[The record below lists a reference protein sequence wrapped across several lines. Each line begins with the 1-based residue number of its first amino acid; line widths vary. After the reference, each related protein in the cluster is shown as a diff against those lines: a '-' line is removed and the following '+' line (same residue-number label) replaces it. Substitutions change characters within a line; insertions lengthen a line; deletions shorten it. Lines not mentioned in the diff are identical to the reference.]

1 MSNKLFSFFSK
12 DSEPTTE
19 PVKTLTPEMYA
30 FLEHFPT
37 AVLLLENSG
46 KIVFANMAASALL
59 RTKVSALTS
68 STVDRFGLTMTQVRS
83 MTDAQN
89 PQKMVLEVVTT
100 EADSLTVSVGA
111 TILASTPFIMLTLED
126 VPHFQQL
133 KEEKAFFAS
142 ILNKEPQAIV
152 VQNFAG
158 ICVFWNKHAEELFGH
173 KVEQVEGKS
182 IYDLLPKEMEQAVR
196 RLDEEL
202 RKKQE
207 SRRDVQ
213 FSCKKED
220 GKDRVLSVDKEI
232 IPGPDG
238 KPRYILSLFDDVTE
252 RSEKEHVLSQK
263 QILLQAILDNVPLG
277 LYTRDNKGVMTYFN
291 KQSMKVLNEADPTRT
306 DKPHALQSEDQV
318 EFHRVRE
325 AQILQEGK
333 RRDFPE
339 EIYTDAEGNKII
351 LHMIKVPLWDAGPNP
366 VVLTIVEDI
375 TARRLQEK
383 EIKRVNG
390 LLSAILQNAPM
401 GLYART
407 ADGRML
413 LRNRKCADLFGEETE
428 SAFDSTGKL
437 PHETVEQV
445 NAYVAREQELLRS
458 GQIIDI
464 PEEPYVTAAG
474 EERLLHLIKVPV
486 KEESGQESFV
496 VTMVEDVTEK
506 RAQERSLIETKN
518 SLQTILEY
526 VPVAIYA
533 RKVDDT
539 LCYIN
544 RRAHEIFPDE
554 REYVAKDDFY
564 GQREKNIFKEGKVLE
579 FPEEWY
585 TTLRGDK
592 ILLHLIKAPVFDKE
606 GNPFM
611 VLTVAEDITEKKQ
624 QEKAIVD
631 AKNFLQTVI
640 DQLPLSLSVKNYD
653 GKYILWNKKSEDL
666 FGVGAADVIGRTSYR
681 ADINREQA
689 EFLRESDLRVFENK
703 KEQDIPQE
711 LISTAADGVKIM
723 HTVKTPVFNSD
734 GTPNCLLVV
743 SEDITAKTR
752 MEKQIREASDKN
764 TLLVENAREGIV
776 ILDDGKIIYTNRAF
790 CHILGYEDPADIKG
804 KALLDFAAEDHRPFL
819 KDKCDSVLVGAD
831 NASNAM
837 EVHFVKKKGGEVEA
851 EFAAVASKYLG
862 RRITLCFV
870 RDVTTSNRML
880 RDMKTERESL
890 RSAFEKSITPSFIL
904 SSKGY
909 ITVMN
914 EACRNLFGFAETDKK
929 FYRNVYIKPAIRLA
943 VRKNLK
949 MGQPAQMDYTFD
961 FDRAAEKFPGR
972 IEGTGQLHLSANF
985 VPINKRDTKDGT
997 VEADYI
1003 VFLEKKEP
1011 KDEPEPP
1018 SSVPPAPK
1026 PPVAPIE
1033 EPKAPVVLPPPPPEK
1048 PQQAPAA
1055 LSSHARET
1063 LVLPNSEP
1071 YALCSKDFKILSCNA
1086 LFRSLCQLEE
1096 NELIG
1101 QPIMY
1106 VFHSDFQAA
1115 LTQDLFTL
1123 SADGAISNREY
1134 RLNLASGLESTSVR
1148 VSAVKEADGRYL
1160 FVLRNLAFHQQIMRI
1175 LEERSAQLNAL
1186 LEATDG
1192 IVFSVWFEK
1201 DRFGQIEQANKFLS
1215 RKLGYS
1221 HEELVRM
1228 SFADLFT
1235 NGEGAAANPAQIIA
1249 QAEGELSS
1257 HGKTSFR
1264 LPVRKKDGEVFEAQ
1278 VMLSA
1283 LDLPSKDAALVIIYD
1298 LSQQLDRV
1306 AKDSKEAKE
1315 LKCVRQALPGL
1326 YLKTDSEGLALEVYS
1341 NLDYLDNEQTQ
1352 DIFLDRFPGQYWSAE
1367 TASRALFAIKE
1378 ALSINVSTRFE
1389 FEWEVSG
1396 KVRYYEV
1403 LVTPISGCGEAVL
1416 WIKDVSGKHAYD
1428 EKVHELYRITR
1439 EPGLSL
1445 TEQVEKILAFGR
1457 KIFRSDVGL
1466 VLRFHKNREQ
1476 LESTVAYATKNDL
1489 HLERHMEFAVEECLT
1504 DVADGNVVLIS
1515 DGEALSCTR
1524 CLHKAKGLNALL
1536 AAPLYMGGKVTGAL
1550 CFASQEPCRNFPE
1563 GAEELIGIMA
1573 RILSLRLELRQTGK
1587 MLSEASRSLA
1597 KTLEYVEMPAV
1608 IIGLDYHVT
1617 FVNHAMLRITG
1628 RRTSNM
1634 LGRDFF
1640 EEVIRNDDLSKQMF
1654 KAAEKSSTAQ
1664 AFQVRLDLL
1673 HENGLYEDTP
1683 WDVFVCKN
1691 AEGKV
1696 DGYALIASA
1705 V

>member
-12 DSEPTTE
+12 DSEPTSD

-37 AVLLLENSG
+37 AVLLLEGNG
-46 KIVFANMAASALL
+46 KIVFANMAAATLL
-59 RTKVSALTS
+59 HTKISSLTS
-68 STVDRFGLTMTQVRS
+68 SSVDRLGLTMTQVRS
-83 MTDAQN
+83 MTEAQT
-89 PQKMVLEVVTT
+89 PQKTVLDIVNPD
-100 EADSLTVSVGA
+100 ADALTVSVGA
-111 TILASTPFIMLTLED
+111 SILASTPFVMITLED

-133 KEEKAFFAS
+133 KEEKAFFNS
-142 ILNKEPQAIV
+142 ILNKEPQAVV

-196 RLDEEL
+196 RLDEDV
-202 RKKQE
+202 RKKQI
-207 SRRDVQ
+207 SPRDVQ
-213 FSCKKED
+213 FSYKNDKGEE
-220 GKDRVLSVDKEI
+220 RVLSVDKEI

-238 KPRYILSLFDDVTE
+238 KPRYILSLFDDVTA
-252 RSEKEHVLSQK
+252 RSEREHVLTQK

-277 LYTRDNKGVMTYFN
+277 LYTRDNKGIMTYFN
-291 KQSMKVLNEADPTRT
+291 KQSMKVLNESDPNRT
-306 DKPHALQSEDQV
+306 DKPHAKQTEETI
-318 EFHRVRE
+318 EFHRQRE
-325 AQILQEGK
+325 AKILQEGK

-339 EIYTDAEGNKII
+339 EVYTDSEGNKII
-351 LHMIKVPLWDAGPNP
+351 LHMIKVPLWDAGPDP

-375 TARRLQEK
+375 TARCLQEK
-383 EIKRVNG
+383 EVKRVNG

-437 PHETVEQV
+437 PHETDEQV
-445 NAYVAREQELLRS
+445 NAYVAREQELLKS
-458 GQIIDI
+458 GKIIDI
-464 PEEPYVTAAG
+464 PEEPYVTASG

-631 AKNFLQTVI
+631 AKNFLQAVI

-666 FGVGAADVIGRTSYR
+666 FGVSAEDVIGRTSYR

-776 ILDDGKIIYTNRAF
+776 ILDDDKIIYTNRAF
-790 CHILGYEDPADIKG
+790 CHILGYEETEDIKG
-804 KALLDFAAEDHRPFL
+804 KGLLDFAAEDHRPFL
-819 KDKCDSVLVGAD
+819 KDKCDAVRSGSDDTLAPI
-831 NASNAM
+831 
-837 EVHFVKKKGGEVEA
+837 EVHFIKQKGGEVET

-880 RDMKTERESL
+880 RDMKTERECF
-890 RSAFEKSITPSFIL
+890 RSAFEKSITPAFIL

-909 ITVMN
+909 ISVMN
-914 EACRNLFGFAETDKK
+914 EACRSLFGFTEADKK
-929 FYRNVYIKPAIRLA
+929 FYRNVYIKPAIRLS
-943 VRKNLK
+943 VRKKLK
-949 MGQPAQMDYTFD
+949 MGDPAQMEYTFD
-961 FDRAAEKFPGR
+961 FDRASQKFPGR
-972 IEGTGQLHLSANF
+972 IDGEGQIDLSVNF
-985 VPINKRDTKDGT
+985 VPINKRDAKDGT

-1003 VFLEKKEP
+1003 VFLEKKEE
-1011 KDEPEPP
+1011 KQEPEPP

-1026 PPVAPIE
+1026 PPVESVEVAAPS
-1033 EPKAPVVLPPPPPEK
+1033 VLPPPPPEK
-1048 PQQAPAA
+1048 QQAPAA
-1055 LSSHARET
+1055 LSSHAQET

-1071 YALCSKDFKILSCNA
+1071 YALCSKDFKIVACND

-1106 VFHSDFQAA
+1106 IFNNDFQPA

-1123 SADGAISNREY
+1123 ASDGAISNREY

-1148 VSAVKEADGRYL
+1148 VSAVKEADGCYL

-1192 IVFSVWFEK
+1192 VVFSVWFEEG
-1201 DRFGQIEQANKFLS
+1201 RFGKIEQANKFLS
-1215 RKLGYS
+1215 RKLGFS

-1228 SFADLFT
+1228 SFNELFT
-1235 NGEGAAANPAQIIA
+1235 KGEGSFANPDQILSKAQ
-1249 QAEGELSS
+1249 EELSS
-1257 HGKTSFR
+1257 QGKAGFR
-1264 LPVRKKDGEVFEAQ
+1264 LPVRRKDGKVFDAQ
-1278 VMLSA
+1278 VMLSL
-1283 LDLPSKDAALVIIYD
+1283 LDLPTKEAALVIIYD

-1306 AKDSKEAKE
+1306 AKDSKEAQE

-1326 YLKTDSEGLALEVYS
+1326 YLKMDSEGRTAEVYS
-1341 NLDYLDNEQTQ
+1341 NLNYLDNEQTQ
-1352 DIFLDRFPGQYWSAE
+1352 DIFLDKFPGQYWTAE
-1367 TASRALFAIKE
+1367 TASRALFAVKE
-1378 ALSINVSTRFE
+1378 ALSVNVNTRFE
-1389 FEWEVSG
+1389 FEWEISG
-1396 KVRYYEV
+1396 KVRYYEA
-1403 LVTPISGCGEAVL
+1403 LVTPIAGSGEAVL
-1416 WIKDVSGKHAYD
+1416 WIKDVSDKHAYD
-1428 EKVHELYRITR
+1428 SKVHELYRITR

-1457 KIFRSDVGL
+1457 KIFNSDVGL

-1476 LESTVAYATKNDL
+1476 LESTVVYSTKNDL
-1489 HLERHMEFAVEECLT
+1489 HLERHMEFVVEECLT
-1504 DVADGNVVLIS
+1504 DVADGNVVLVPN
-1515 DGEALSCTR
+1515 GEALSCTR
-1524 CLHKAKGLNALL
+1524 CLHRAKNLNSLL

-1550 CFASQEPCRNFPE
+1550 CFASKEPCREFPE

-1587 MLSEASRSLA
+1587 MLGEASRSLA

-1617 FVNHAMLRITG
+1617 FVNQPLLTATG
-1628 RRTSNM
+1628 RRSSNM

-1640 EEVIRNDDLSKQMF
+1640 EEVIRNEKTSKEMF
-1654 KAAEKSSTAQ
+1654 KTAEKSSTAQ
-1664 AFQVRLDLL
+1664 AFRVRLDLL
-1673 HENGLYEDTP
+1673 QENGLYKDTG

-1696 DGYALIASA
+1696 DSYALIASA